1 LINNRIKDKADEVNC
16 GLGFYTLHKGYSGSF
31 GFLWKT
37 IPQFQPLLQFNT
49 KFQVRGAYQ
58 CHVLFWRPYRLVETP
73 VPIPNTVVKHLGP
86 MIVRVLAKVGIAIF
100 INPLPGHL
108 GKGFF

>member
-1 LINNRIKDKADEVNC
+1 
-16 GLGFYTLHKGYSGSF
+16 LGYKREAVFLANM
-31 GFLWKT
+31 GFKT
-37 IPQFQPLLQFNT
+37 GICNSAISTALAIQHQIQG
-49 KFQVRGAYQ
+49 RDAYRY
-58 CHVLFWRPYRLVETP
+58 HVLLWRPYRLVETP

-108 GKGFF
+108 GKGFFVGCVN